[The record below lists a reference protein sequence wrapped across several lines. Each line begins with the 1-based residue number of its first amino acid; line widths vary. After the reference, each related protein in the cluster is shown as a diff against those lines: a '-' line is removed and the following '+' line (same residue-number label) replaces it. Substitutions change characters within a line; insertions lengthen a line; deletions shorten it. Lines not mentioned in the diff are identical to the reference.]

1 MKNGMKKITEPEPG
15 LRTFVMYCPDESSQ
29 IRDITVRGSVSPYS
43 DFVRKGRSFVI
54 TLSPVLYSMDPC
66 PIEQALLEF
75 AVAGITVDF
84 IETTA
89 EDNRFGTRTTA
100 IVDLHKDG
108 PERASLALAFP
119 RHYVAV
125 ARGRLPYAVVDRF
138 AQAPVVD
145 FLSGRFDL
153 DAALCRF
160 KDRAAATEYC
170 RHLNS
175 GTV

>member
-43 DFVRKGRSFVI
+43 DFVRKDRSFVI
-54 TLSPVLYSMDPC
+54 TLSPVLYSMDSC

-108 PERASLALAFP
+108 PERASLVLAFP

-125 ARGRLPYAVVDRF
+125 ARGRLPYVVIDRF
-138 AQAPVVD
+138 AQAPAVD

-175 GTV
+175 CTA